1 MRPVALLLASL
12 VMIGCGTNSMSKGS
26 DPRLVTVFAP
36 PAITELSPTSVPVD
50 SVPFT
55 LTVNGTNFGTDAT
68 VFWQGVAQHTIFITS
83 QQLMVAVT
91 PADLQFTG
99 LVPVYV
105 RTGGQNSN
113 TVDFD
118 VTAQ

>member
-1 MRPVALLLASL
+1 MALLLATL
-12 VMIGCGTNSMSKGS
+12 VMIGCGNGSMSKT
-26 DPRLVTVFAP
+26 DPPRLGTVFAP

-55 LTVNGTNFGTDAT
+55 LTVNGSNFGTDAL
-68 VFWQGVAQHTIFITS
+68 VFWNGVAQRTIFVTS
-83 QQLMVAVT
+83 NQLMVAVT
-91 PADLQFTG
+91 AEDLQFTG
-99 LVPVYV
+99 LAPLYV

-113 TVDFD
+113 TVDFN